1 VNPRSAPVA
10 AQGTPESVYCGV
22 PTMASQR
29 RLNACLTAAALA
41 LALAQAVAGG
51 AEVLLAAAPLLL
63 LAGLLLCGRYV
74 GEERIVARLA
84 RHGAGR
90 PARRRVARWRPA
102 VDHEPISLLAR
113 AARLERGP
121 PAPALLP
128 TAA

>member
-1 VNPRSAPVA
+1 
-10 AQGTPESVYCGV
+10 
-22 PTMASQR
+22 MASQR

-84 RHGAGR
+84 RHVAAR
-90 PARRRVARWRPA
+90 PARRRAARWRP
-102 VDHEPISLLAR
+102 VVEHEPVSLLAR

-121 PAPALLP
+121 PAPAPVP

>member
-1 VNPRSAPVA
+1 MIGGPGLASAE
-10 AQGTPESVYCGV
+10 PESVYCGV
-22 PTMASQR
+22 PTMARQR

-74 GEERIVARLA
+74 GEERIVARLD
-84 RHGAGR
+84 RRGAGVR
-90 PARRRVARWRPA
+90 AARRRAARWRPA
-102 VDHEPISLLAR
+102 VERPLASLLAR
-113 AARLERGP
+113 TPRLERGP

>member
-1 VNPRSAPVA
+1 
-10 AQGTPESVYCGV
+10 
-22 PTMASQR
+22 MARQR

-74 GEERIVARLA
+74 GEERIVARLDRRA
-84 RHGAGR
+84 TPGR
-90 PARRRVARWRPA
+90 ARRRTGRWRPA
-102 VDHEPISLLAR
+102 VERPLASLLAR

-121 PAPALLP
+121 PAPAQLP
-128 TAA
+128 AAA